1 MKNYY
6 RYEHQVDIRAT
17 QTPDRL
23 RAEMS
28 FILFHLPEIS
38 DEMS

>member
-1 MKNYY
+1 MKNNY

-17 QTPDRL
+17 QTPGRL

-28 FILFHLPEIS
+28 FILYHPRKIS